1 MNDINKAER
10 VNNSKKADKGIE
22 KTSTSLGYLG
32 LLPFC
37 ICLLLSQIVN
47 NEQLESHYLIVSIQ
61 QAFVFY
67 SAIILSFM
75 SGTLWQKQASKR
87 QVKLQV
93 LSNIFCLIAFVCLLL
108 PAFHALIILPIAY
121 AGLLLTEYLL
131 RFQQQIT
138 LTASYIKMR
147 LILTLFVVLS
157 HISALQ
163 LWY

>member
-1 MNDINKAER
+1 MSDINKAD
-10 VNNSKKADKGIE
+10 KAVE
-22 KTSTSLGYLG
+22 KISTYLGYLG
-32 LLPFC
+32 LLPFY

-47 NEQLESHYLIVSIQ
+47 NEQLEPHSLIVSIQ

-75 SGTLWQKQASKR
+75 SGTLWQKETSKK
-87 QVKLQV
+87 QVKLQL
-93 LSNIFCLIAFVCLLL
+93 LSNVFCLIAFACLLM
-108 PAFHALIILPIAY
+108 PVFYALIILPITY
-121 AGLLLTEYLL
+121 VGLLFTEYLL

-147 LILTLFVVLS
+147 LILTLLVVLS
-157 HISALQ
+157 HVTALL